1 MSQGNVA
8 RKRYK
13 AMDHRVDLVA
23 LGEDCTMGHQ
33 NRSPATRKHTSSKI
47 CTQ

>member
-13 AMDHRVDLVA
+13 AMDHRGDLVA
-23 LGEDCTMGHQ
+23 LGDDCTMGHQ
-33 NRSPATRKHTSSKI
+33 NNRPAARKDMSSKP